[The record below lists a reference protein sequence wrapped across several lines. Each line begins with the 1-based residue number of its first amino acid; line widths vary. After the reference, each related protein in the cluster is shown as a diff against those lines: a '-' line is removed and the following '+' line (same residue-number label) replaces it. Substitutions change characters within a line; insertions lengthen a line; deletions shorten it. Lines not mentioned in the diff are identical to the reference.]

1 MNVTLNKVGKNER
14 AECSCNTAWNCEVS
28 QVSDKSLI
36 GATIAVVTVRYLGV
50 HRFYTGRPI
59 SGIFMI
65 LTLGGLGIWVL
76 VDFILLITEN
86 FRDSN
91 HKRLVWPY

>member
-1 MNVTLNKVGKNER
+1 MKDQNSAATRLGIE
-14 AECSCNTAWNCEVS
+14 AS

-36 GATIAVVTVRYLGV
+36 GATIAVITVGFLGL
-50 HRFYTGRPI
+50 HRFYTGRPV

-65 LTLGGLGIWVL
+65 LTLGRLGIWVL

-91 HKRLVWPY
+91 YKRLVWHY

>member
-1 MNVTLNKVGKNER
+1 MEDQNAAATRLGNE
-14 AECSCNTAWNCEVS
+14 AS

-36 GATIAVVTVRYLGV
+36 GATIAVVTVGFLGV

-86 FRDSN
+86 FTDSN
-91 HKRLVWPY
+91 HKRIVWPY

>member
-1 MNVTLNKVGKNER
+1 MKDLNSAATRSGIE
-14 AECSCNTAWNCEVS
+14 AS

-36 GATIAVVTVRYLGV
+36 GAKITVLTVGFFGV

-59 SGIFMI
+59 IGIFMI
-65 LTLGGLGIWVL
+65 LTLDGLGIWVL
-76 VDFILLITEN
+76 VDFFLLIVEN

>member
-1 MNVTLNKVGKNER
+1 MKEKNAASTRLGIE
-14 AECSCNTAWNCEVS
+14 AS

-36 GATIAVVTVRYLGV
+36 GATIAVVTVGFLGV
-50 HRFYTGRPI
+50 HRFYSGGPI

>member
-1 MNVTLNKVGKNER
+1 MKEQNAAATRLGIE
-14 AECSCNTAWNCEVS
+14 AS

-36 GATIAVVTVRYLGV
+36 GATIAVVTVGFLGV

-91 HKRLVWPY
+91 YKRLVWHY

>member
-1 MNVTLNKVGKNER
+1 MKEKNAASTRLGIE
-14 AECSCNTAWNCEVS
+14 AS

-36 GATIAVVTVRYLGV
+36 GATIAVVTVGFLGV

-65 LTLGGLGIWVL
+65 LTLGGLGIWW
-76 VDFILLITEN
+76 ILFCLLLKILETQITSAL
-86 FRDSN
+86 FGPISN
-91 HKRLVWPY
+91 WLRYL

>member
-1 MNVTLNKVGKNER
+1 MKEKNAASTRSGIE
-14 AECSCNTAWNCEVS
+14 AS
-28 QVSDKSLI
+28 QVLDKPLI
-36 GATIAVVTVRYLGV
+36 GATIAVVTDGFFGV
-50 HRFYTGRPI
+50 YQFYTGRPI

-65 LTLGGLGIWVL
+65 LTHGGLGIWVL

>member
-1 MNVTLNKVGKNER
+1 MKEQNAAATRLGIE
-14 AECSCNTAWNCEVS
+14 AS

-36 GATIAVVTVRYLGV
+36 GATIAVVTIGFLGV
-50 HRFYTGRPI
+50 HRFFTGRPI

>member
-1 MNVTLNKVGKNER
+1 MKEQNAAATRLGIE
-14 AECSCNTAWNCEVS
+14 AS

-36 GATIAVVTVRYLGV
+36 GATIAVVTVGFLGV
-50 HRFYTGRPI
+50 HRFYSGRPI

-86 FRDSN
+86 FTDSN
-91 HKRLVWPY
+91 HKRIVWPY

>member
-1 MNVTLNKVGKNER
+1 MKEKNAASTQSGIE
-14 AECSCNTAWNCEVS
+14 AS
-28 QVSDKSLI
+28 QVSDKPLI
-36 GATIAVVTVRYLGV
+36 EATIAVVTDGFFGV
-50 HRFYTGRPI
+50 YQFYTGRPI

>member
-1 MNVTLNKVGKNER
+1 MKEQNAAAIRLGIE
-14 AECSCNTAWNCEVS
+14 AS

-36 GATIAVVTVRYLGV
+36 GATIAVVTVGFLVV
-50 HRFYTGRPI
+50 HRFYTGRPVI
-59 SGIFMI
+59 GIFMI

-91 HKRLVWPY
+91 YKRLVWHY

>member
-1 MNVTLNKVGKNER
+1 MKEQNAAATRLGIE
-14 AECSCNTAWNCEVS
+14 AS

-36 GATIAVVTVRYLGV
+36 GATIAVVTVGFLGV

-65 LTLGGLGIWVL
+65 LTLGGLGIWW
-76 VDFILLITEN
+76 ILARLLPKILGPQITSAL
-86 FRDSN
+86 FGPISN
-91 HKRLVWPY
+91 WLRYL

>member
-1 MNVTLNKVGKNER
+1 MKEQNAAATRLGIE
-14 AECSCNTAWNCEVS
+14 AS
-28 QVSDKSLI
+28 QVSDKLLI
-36 GATIAVVTVRYLGV
+36 GATIAVVTVGFLGV

-59 SGIFMI
+59 SGICMI

>member
-1 MNVTLNKVGKNER
+1 MKEKNAASTRLGIE
-14 AECSCNTAWNCEVS
+14 AS

-36 GATIAVVTVRYLGV
+36 GATIAVVTVGFLGV

>member
-1 MNVTLNKVGKNER
+1 MKEQNAAATRLGIE
-14 AECSCNTAWNCEVS
+14 AS

-36 GATIAVVTVRYLGV
+36 GATIAVVTVGFLGV

-65 LTLGGLGIWVL
+65 LTLGGLGIW
-76 VDFILLITEN
+76 FWWILFCLLPKILEIQITSAL
-86 FRDSN
+86 FGPISN
-91 HKRLVWPY
+91 WLKYL

>member
-1 MNVTLNKVGKNER
+1 MEDQNAAATRLGIEASK
-14 AECSCNTAWNCEVS
+14 
-28 QVSDKSLI
+28 VSDKSLI
-36 GATIAVVTVRYLGV
+36 GATIAVVTVGFLGV

-91 HKRLVWPY
+91 Y

>member
-1 MNVTLNKVGKNER
+1 MKEQNAAAIRLGIE
-14 AECSCNTAWNCEVS
+14 AS

-36 GATIAVVTVRYLGV
+36 GATIAVVTVGFLGV

-65 LTLGGLGIWVL
+65 LTLGGLGIWW
-76 VDFILLITEN
+76 ILFCLLLKILETQITSAL
-86 FRDSN
+86 FGPFSN
-91 HKRLVWPY
+91 WLNYL

>member
-1 MNVTLNKVGKNER
+1 MKEQNAAATRLGIE
-14 AECSCNTAWNCEVS
+14 AS

-36 GATIAVVTVRYLGV
+36 GATIAVVTVGFLCV

-65 LTLGGLGIWVL
+65 LTLGGLGIWVS

>member
-1 MNVTLNKVGKNER
+1 MREKNAAATRLGIE
-14 AECSCNTAWNCEVS
+14 ASK
-28 QVSDKSLI
+28 VSDKSLI
-36 GATIAVVTVRYLGV
+36 GATIAVVTVGFLGV

-91 HKRLVWPY
+91 HKRLVWPN

>member
-1 MNVTLNKVGKNER
+1 MKEQNAAATRLGIE
-14 AECSCNTAWNCEVS
+14 AS

-36 GATIAVVTVRYLGV
+36 GATIAVVTVGFLGV

-65 LTLGGLGIWVL
+65 STLGGLGIWVL

>member
-1 MNVTLNKVGKNER
+1 MKKKNAASTRLGIE
-14 AECSCNTAWNCEVS
+14 AS

-36 GATIAVVTVRYLGV
+36 GATIAVVTVGFLGV

-86 FRDSN
+86 FSDSN

>member
-1 MNVTLNKVGKNER
+1 MKEQNVAATRLGNE
-14 AECSCNTAWNCEVS
+14 AS
-28 QVSDKSLI
+28 QVSDKPLI
-36 GATIAVVTVRYLGV
+36 EATIAVVTVKFLGV

>member
-1 MNVTLNKVGKNER
+1 MKEQNAAATRLGIE
-14 AECSCNTAWNCEVS
+14 AS

-36 GATIAVVTVRYLGV
+36 GATIAVVTVGFLGV

-65 LTLGGLGIWVL
+65 LTLGGLGIWW
-76 VDFILLITEN
+76 ILFCLLLKILETQITSAL
-86 FRDSN
+86 FGPISN
-91 HKRLVWPY
+91 WLRYL

>member
-1 MNVTLNKVGKNER
+1 MKEQNVAATRLGIE
-14 AECSCNTAWNCEVS
+14 AS

-36 GATIAVVTVRYLGV
+36 GATITFVTGGFLGV

-76 VDFILLITEN
+76 VDFTLLIAEN